1 MNPRD
6 RPEVVAEL
14 IMEMHEVRSELQGIN
29 GRIDRLESQMQ
40 ATREENRENTDRL
53 LAGFQRMLD
62 PFLNRLLTHD
72 DQLRNH
78 AGRLNNLE
86 SPQ

>member
-1 MNPRD
+1 M
-6 RPEVVAEL
+6 AESTGWNL
-14 IMEMHEVRSELQGIN
+14 KC
-29 GRIDRLESQMQ
+29 RLP
-40 ATREENRENTDRL
+40 AKKTVENTDRL

-62 PFLNRLLTHD
+62 PFLNRLLAHD

-78 AGRLNNLE
+78 AGRLNNPE